1 MAAAASRSHSRRR
14 NTPAGTLS
22 VDVRTDPVADRTSL
36 TVRGEL
42 VHGCAEALAQALAE
56 LPPDVGRVDLDV
68 SGVTFMDTAGLE
80 LLDSLD
86 DHGSRP
92 PVRVTA
98 TGWTGQPRRV
108 LELTGLDTTDPP
120 HPSADTAG
128 PERPRPPVT
137 SAVALERTERLLQLQ
152 TEVEQLRRAI
162 SSRPVI
168 DQARGVLMATHAC
181 TAEQAW
187 NVLREASQRSNT
199 KLHAV
204 AASITAGARDDGPA
218 PPGKIRSALRTAL
231 ARHTGPGPDT
241 PRPQTARSSTEQHVH
256 GDGPA
261 TGVPDMR
268 TSDQSRPQESPP

>member
-1 MAAAASRSHSRRR
+1 MAAAATRSHSRRR
-14 NTPAGTLS
+14 STPAETLS

-36 TVRGEL
+36 TARGEL

-56 LPPDVGRVDLDV
+56 LPPDIGRVDLDV

-86 DHGSRP
+86 DHGRRP

-108 LELTGLDTTDPP
+108 LELTALDTTDPP

-128 PERPRPPVT
+128 PERAGPPVT
-137 SAVALERTERLLQLQ
+137 SAVALERTERLLQGQ

-168 DQARGVLMATHAC
+168 DQARGVLMATHAS

-199 KLHAV
+199 KLHVV

-218 PPGKIRSALRTAL
+218 PPRKIRSALRTAL

-241 PRPQTARSSTEQHVH
+241 SRHGGGTEHLGH

-261 TGVPDMR
+261 TGVPDVR

>member
-1 MAAAASRSHSRRR
+1 MAAAASRSHARRR
-14 NTPAGTLS
+14 NTPAGTLT

-36 TVRGEL
+36 TARGEL
-42 VHGCAEALAQALAE
+42 VHGCAEALAQALTE

-86 DHGSRP
+86 DHGRRP

-120 HPSADTAG
+120 HPSAGAAG
-128 PERPRPPVT
+128 PEPPAPPVT

-187 NVLREASQRSNT
+187 DVLREASQRSNT

-204 AASITAGARDDGPA
+204 AAAITAGARDDGPA
-218 PPGKIRSALRTAL
+218 PPRKIRSALRTAL
-231 ARHTGPGPDT
+231 ARHTGPARTHPGT
-241 PRPQTARSSTEQHVH
+241 ETARTHRGH

-261 TGVPDMR
+261 TGVPDIR

>member
-22 VDVRTDPVADRTSL
+22 VDVRTDPAADRTSL
-36 TVRGEL
+36 TARGEL

-86 DHGSRP
+86 DHDRRP

-120 HPSADTAG
+120 HPSADTAEPG
-128 PERPRPPVT
+128 RPGLPVV

-199 KLHAV
+199 KLHTV

-218 PPGKIRSALRTAL
+218 PPGRIRSALRTAL

-241 PRPQTARSSTEQHVH
+241 PRPADGTEQYGH
-256 GDGPA
+256 GDGAA
-261 TGVPDMR
+261 TGVPDVR

>member
-1 MAAAASRSHSRRR
+1 MASRSHARRR
-14 NTPAGTLS
+14 SAPAGTLT
-22 VDVRTDPVADRTSL
+22 VGVRTDPVADRTSL
-36 TVRGEL
+36 TARGEL
-42 VHGCAEALAQALAE
+42 VHGCAETLAQALTA

-86 DHGSRP
+86 DHGRRP

-98 TGWTGQPRRV
+98 TGWTGRPRRV

-120 HPSADTAG
+120 HPSAGAAG
-128 PERPRPPVT
+128 PEPPAPPVT

-152 TEVEQLRRAI
+152 AEVEQLR
-162 SSRPVI
+162 
-168 DQARGVLMATHAC
+168 
-181 TAEQAW
+181 
-187 NVLREASQRSNT
+187 REASQRSNT

-204 AASITAGARDDGPA
+204 AAAITAGARDDGPA
-218 PPGKIRSALRTAL
+218 PPRKIRSALRTAL
-231 ARHTGPGPDT
+231 ARHTGPARTHPGT
-241 PRPQTARSSTEQHVH
+241 ETARTHRGH
-256 GDGPA
+256 GDGPT